1 MVMGGSSA
9 RDFSSEY
16 EETGAA
22 KVSANLISDMESGE
36 GYDRA
41 TLNLMGL
48 QLELIQEIKKL
59 GKPIILVLI
68 KGRPL
73 LLEGI
78 IQEVDAI
85 IDAWYPGMQG
95 GNALAD
101 DLFGDYNPGGRL
113 SISIPRSVGQLPV
126 YYNPKRTGN
135 RNKYLEEVGVP
146 RYCFGYGLS
155 YTSFEY
161 SDMEV
166 TLNETAD
173 DCIVNIRVKIVNTGQ
188 KSGDEVVQLY
198 ICDDVSSYTTPAKQL
213 RAFERIHLEAG
224 KSQIVT
230 FTLNKKS
237 MMLYMH
243 DDEWVV
249 EPGSFSLMIG
259 SSSQDIRL
267 QHKIYVTQ
275 KYCLK

>member
-1 MVMGGSSA
+1 MLGDYTAPQTTASVVTVLEGIKNKVDNEDVIYAKGCAIRDTSRIGIRDALNAAASADVVIMVMGGSSA

-101 DLFGDYNPGGRL
+101 VLFGDYMGHRTKR
-113 SISIPRSVGQLPV
+113 ISL
-126 YYNPKRTGN
+126 
-135 RNKYLEEVGVP
+135 
-146 RYCFGYGLS
+146 
-155 YTSFEY
+155 
-161 SDMEV
+161 D
-166 TLNETAD
+166 
-173 DCIVNIRVKIVNTGQ
+173 
-188 KSGDEVVQLY
+188 
-198 ICDDVSSYTTPAKQL
+198 SSYL
-213 RAFERIHLEAG
+213 R
-224 KSQIVT
+224 
-230 FTLNKKS
+230 
-237 MMLYMH
+237 
-243 DDEWVV
+243 
-249 EPGSFSLMIG
+249 
-259 SSSQDIRL
+259 
-267 QHKIYVTQ
+267 
-275 KYCLK
+275 

>member
-1 MVMGGSSA
+1 MKRIVFLDYV
-9 RDFSSEY
+9 R
-16 EETGAA
+16 
-22 KVSANLISDMESGE
+22 V
-36 GYDRA
+36 
-41 TLNLMGL
+41 
-48 QLELIQEIKKL
+48 
-59 GKPIILVLI
+59 
-68 KGRPL
+68 
-73 LLEGI
+73 
-78 IQEVDAI
+78 
-85 IDAWYPGMQG
+85 
-95 GNALAD
+95 
-101 DLFGDYNPGGRL
+101 FGDYNPGGRL

-166 TLNETAD
+166 TLNETTD
-173 DCIVNIRVKIVNTGQ
+173 DCIVNIRVKLVNTGQ

-224 KSQIVT
+224 ESQIVT

-237 MMLYMH
+237 MMLYMQ

-267 QHKIYVTQ
+267 QHKIYITQ